1 MPKYVD
7 KKVYSTKQGKN
18 SINVTES
25 VETTKQDKH
34 TEYEETKS
42 LQWKGNFDL
51 TTDQGFRVIGTY
63 VAKEDLIYGSTNWV
77 IKAKSI
83 TKNGKK
89 VSKDTK
95 EEIGEDL
102 VYWVL
107 ETIIALRFDH
117 VSPID
122 NVTWTGF

>member
-1 MPKYVD
+1 MAKYVD
-7 KKVYSTKQGKN
+7 TKVYSTKQGKN
-18 SINVTES
+18 SIKITEL
-25 VETTKQDKH
+25 VETTKLDKH

-42 LQWKGNFDL
+42 LQWKGDFDF

-63 VAKEDLIYGSTNWV
+63 VVKEDLQISSTNFT

-95 EEIGEDL
+95 EEIGDDL
-102 VYWVL
+102 VDFVL
-107 ETIIALRFDH
+107 ETMIALRFDH
-117 VSPID
+117 VSPTD